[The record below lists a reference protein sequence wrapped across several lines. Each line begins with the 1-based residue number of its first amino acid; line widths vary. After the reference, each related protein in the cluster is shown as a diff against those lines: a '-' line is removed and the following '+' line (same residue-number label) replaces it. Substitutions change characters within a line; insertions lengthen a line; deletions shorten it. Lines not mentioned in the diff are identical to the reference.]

1 MKCIRPL
8 INQGNLQIKIRC
20 QGCKQQHKRLLICNF
35 CISFRC
41 KYLVLIIVDILLL
54 SDALLLWRENTVLLL
69 PINSHFVFPEY
80 FETEDNSGI
89 ETISV
94 MLYFVLL
101 TEIVSAFSAKLLIAI
116 SIPPKVNLG
125 PFCLR

>member
-8 INQGNLQIKIRC
+8 INQGNLQIKIRR

-41 KYLVLIIVDILLL
+41 KYLVFIIVDILLL
-54 SDALLLWRENTVLLL
+54 SDTLLLWRENTVLLF
-69 PINSHFVFPEY
+69 PINSPLAFPKF

-89 ETISV
+89 ETALI
-94 MLYFVLL
+94 MLYIVLL
-101 TEIVSAFSAKLLIAI
+101 TDIMSTFAAKLLTAI
-116 SIPPKVNLG
+116 SIPPKVN
-125 PFCLR
+125 FRSSCLR